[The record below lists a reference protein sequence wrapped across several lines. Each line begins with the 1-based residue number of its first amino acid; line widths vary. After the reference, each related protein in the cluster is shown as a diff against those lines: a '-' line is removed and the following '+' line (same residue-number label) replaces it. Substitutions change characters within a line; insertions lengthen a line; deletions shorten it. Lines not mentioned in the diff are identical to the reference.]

1 MNSQSSKLTYF
12 VKSLILAVWCSP
24 ESTSG
29 TKTRTLFLSYILLSE
44 TVPFLKIYEAVIT
57 NQIELLHSE

>member
-12 VKSLILAVWCSP
+12 VKSLILAFWCGP
-24 ESTSG
+24 ESASG
-29 TKTRTLFLSYILLSE
+29 TKTRTMHLSYILLSE
-44 TVPFLKIYEAVIT
+44 TVHFLKIYEAVIT